1 MWILGYDEQYKKGY
15 EMSEEKIVRV
25 KLDPDNPQG
34 LSEDTLKKWDAI
46 TDEDIEKAAASDP
59 DAPLLTEE
67 QLSRMVRRPNVKAIR
82 ESLSMTQK
90 EFADTFGI
98 PLRTLQEWEQNR
110 RIPDFTTMSYLR
122 VIAKKPDAVKEALN
136 SK

>member
-1 MWILGYDEQYKKGY
+1 
-15 EMSEEKIVRV
+15 MSEEKIVRV

>member
-1 MWILGYDEQYKKGY
+1 
-15 EMSEEKIVRV
+15 MSEENIVRV
-25 KLDPDNPQG
+25 KLDPDNLPEI
-34 LSEDTLKKWDAI
+34 SEETLKRWDAI

-67 QLSRMVRRPNVKAIR
+67 QLNRMVRRPNVKAIR
-82 ESLSMTQK
+82 ESLNMTQK
-90 EFADTFGI
+90 EFSDTFGI

-122 VIAKKPDAVKEALN
+122 VIAKKPEVVKEVL
-136 SK
+136 SS

>member
-1 MWILGYDEQYKKGY
+1 MK
-15 EMSEEKIVRV
+15 EKNIARV
-25 KLDPDNPQG
+25 KLDPDNLPEI
-34 LSEDTLKKWDAI
+34 SEETLKKWDAI

-67 QLSRMVRRPNVKAIR
+67 QLNRMVRRPNVKAIR

-122 VIAKKPDAVKEALN
+122 VIAKKPDVVKEVLN

>member
-1 MWILGYDEQYKKGY
+1 
-15 EMSEEKIVRV
+15 MSEENIIRY
-25 KLDPDNPQG
+25 KLDPKKAKG
-34 LSEDTLKKWDAI
+34 LSKETKARLDAM

-67 QLSRMVRRPNVKAIR
+67 QLNRMVRRPNVKAIR

-90 EFADTFGI
+90 GFADTFGI

-122 VIAKKPDAVKEALN
+122 VIAKKPDVVKEALN
-136 SK
+136 SKN